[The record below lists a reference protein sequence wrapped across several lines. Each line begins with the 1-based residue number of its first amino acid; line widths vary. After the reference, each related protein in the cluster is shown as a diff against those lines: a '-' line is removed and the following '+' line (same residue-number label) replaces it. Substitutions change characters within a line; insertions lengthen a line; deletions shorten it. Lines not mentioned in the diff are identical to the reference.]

1 MNEKKKNSI
10 KWIIILFTISIILV
24 ASIGYYINDYY
35 ASKSSAD
42 RYYGIVAQKAE
53 ITPENYTKIAEEEEL
68 DKYPQL
74 KRVLN
79 NESDNEIE
87 INKSEY
93 NRLNNFFNTLPSYE
107 SDKYIMYNGSFYQL
121 HFDLEVSYP
130 VG

>member
-1 MNEKKKNSI
+1 M
-10 KWIIILFTISIILV
+10 LAISIILV
-24 ASIGYYINDYY
+24 ASIGHIYDYY

-130 VG
+130 DGL